1 MAVQII
7 DTLKKY
13 GNEFQSK
20 CLAALVSDKAFLER
34 TSDIIDKDY
43 FESDAHKWIITE
55 IIAYFMQYKQ
65 LPTLSVFKIRIDTI
79 ADDITKTSVIDQL
92 RGVYTRLND
101 SDLKFVKEQFLEFCK
116 NQKLK
121 TAIMD
126 SVDLLKIGKYESI
139 KTKVDE
145 ALKAGM
151 ERNVGH
157 IYLSDVDAR
166 MSEMARNYIPTGFNL
181 IDDIMDGGLASGEL
195 GVVIGSAGGGKSW
208 LLSKIG
214 SEAMRQGKNVLH
226 YTMELNENYVGL
238 RYDACFTKIPF
249 QDIRSNIDKVKETI
263 SKVPGKLV
271 IKYFPIKTISPHTL
285 KIHAE
290 RIMTLG
296 TKIDLMIVD
305 YADILR
311 PFESDKNSN
320 SYTEMGG
327 VYEEL
332 RGVLGEL
339 QIPGWTASQSN
350 RGAAEEDIIQGHN
363 VADSYRKIMTADF
376 VMSLSRKMSDKA
388 TNTARMH
395 VIKNRFGQDGITFPT
410 KFDASNGDIQVFDE
424 KSKEGML
431 LQTEMDDGENV
442 IKNMLSNRWN
452 SSKKE
457 KADDME

>member
-1 MAVQII
+1 MQVQIL

-20 CLAALVSDKAFLER
+20 CLAALVSDKTFLER
-34 TSDIIDKDY
+34 TSDIIDKEY
-43 FESDAHKWIITE
+43 FESESHKWIVTE
-55 IIAYFMQYKQ
+55 IISYFIQFKQ
-65 LPTLSVFKIRIDTI
+65 LPTLSVFKIRVDTI
-79 ADDITKTSVIDQL
+79 PDDVLKTSVVDQL

-101 SDLKFVKEQFLEFCK
+101 TDLKFVKEQFLEFCR

-126 SVDLLKIGKYESI
+126 SVDLLKLGKYENI

-145 ALKAGM
+145 ALKAGL

-157 IYLSDVDAR
+157 VYMNDIDTR
-166 MSEMARNYIPTGFNL
+166 MSQMARNFIPTNWRL

-195 GVVIGSAGGGKSW
+195 GVIIGAAGGGKSW
-208 LLSKIG
+208 LLSRIG
-214 SEAMRQGKNVLH
+214 AEAMKQGKNVLH

-238 RYDACFTKIPF
+238 RYDACFTGIDF
-249 QDIRSNIDKVKETI
+249 QDIRDNIDRVKDTI
-263 SKVPGKLV
+263 SKVPGKLI
-271 IKYFPIKTISPHTL
+271 IKYFPIKTVSANTL

-296 TKIDLMIVD
+296 TKIDLMIID

-311 PFESDKNSN
+311 PAQSDKNSN
-320 SYTEMGG
+320 SYSEMGG

-339 QIPGWTASQSN
+339 QIPGWTASQSH
-350 RGAAEEDIIQGHN
+350 RAAAEEDIIQAHN

-376 VMSLSRKMSDKA
+376 VMSLSRKVSDKA
-388 TNTARMH
+388 TNTARIH
-395 VIKNRFGQDGITFPT
+395 IIKNRFGPDGLTFPT
-410 KFDASNGDIQVFDE
+410 KMNAGNGQIELFDE

-442 IKNMLSNRWN
+442 IKKMLSNKWN
-452 SSKKE
+452 SSKTE
-457 KADDME
+457 SAEDME